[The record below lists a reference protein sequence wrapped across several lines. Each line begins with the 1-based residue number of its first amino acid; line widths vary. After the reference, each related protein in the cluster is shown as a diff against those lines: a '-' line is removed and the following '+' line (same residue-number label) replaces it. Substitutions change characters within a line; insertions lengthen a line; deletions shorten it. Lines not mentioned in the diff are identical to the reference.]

1 MARKDRGYRD
11 DRRRYEFD
19 DPYDRDEDETYG
31 QYGNLHRGLGYGGG
45 RDPENLERFGHG
57 RDPDRYPQGGQRHR
71 GEGAPYGRGYG
82 GRDYGDREYGERRYE
97 TRRGAGWQEP
107 SWRDEAEARGLDDR
121 TRRGERTFT
130 DRAGDEVASWFGD
143 QAASR
148 RREADHRGK
157 GPRGYRR
164 SDERIL
170 DDVHDRLT
178 DDPDVDATEVT
189 VSVQEGEVTLSGK
202 VDSRR
207 AKRAAEDC
215 ADSVSGVT
223 HVQNNLR
230 VVSTSA

>member
-1 MARKDRGYRD
+1 MARRDRDHRD
-11 DRRRYEFD
+11 DRRRYDYD
-19 DPYDRDEDETYG
+19 DTYDRDEGETYG

-45 RDPENLERFGHG
+45 RDPENLEGFGHG
-57 RDPDRYPQGGQRHR
+57 RDPDRYPRGGRRYR
-71 GEGAPYGRGYG
+71 GEGGPYGRGYG
-82 GRDYGDREYGERRYE
+82 NRDHEDRDYGERRYE
-97 TRRGAGWQEP
+97 TRHGPGWQEP
-107 SWRDEAEARGLDDR
+107 GWHHEAETRGLDDP
-121 TRRGERTFT
+121 TRRGERSFT

-143 QAASR
+143 QEAAR

-170 DDVHDRLT
+170 EDVHDRLT
-178 DDPDVDATEVT
+178 DDPGVDATDIS

-202 VDSRR
+202 VHSRR

-215 ADSVSGVT
+215 ADSVSGVS

-230 VVSTSA
+230 VVPTST